1 MSTIIG
7 LVSTFRLPLQKS
19 LYYGVDYQYIKTAAG
34 YREDSG
40 GRAVLQEYDYAS
52 ATSIAGTFFIV
63 NSYTCEC
70 SSTSS

>member
-1 MSTIIG
+1 MSTIIE
-7 LVSTFRLPLQKS
+7 LVSAFRLPLQKS
-19 LYYGVDYQYIKTAAG
+19 LYYGVNYQYIKTAAG

-40 GRAVLQEYDYAS
+40 GRAVCRQLL
-52 ATSIAGTFFIV
+52 AGTFFIV

>member
-1 MSTIIG
+1 MIDSDLVG
-7 LVSTFRLPLQKS
+7 LWQIHRRKS
-19 LYYGVDYQYIKTAAG
+19 LYYGVNYQYIKTAAG

-40 GRAVLQEYDYAS
+40 GRAVCLQLL
-52 ATSIAGTFFIV
+52 AGTFFIV